1 MALDFL
7 QNLLGGA
14 QQRQSYQDFVNRYHQ
29 GAPQDG
35 YTDQEVVDRYNQVAP
50 QLPPNVYQ
58 ESAEQAFA
66 RLSPQERMEFG
77 RWLQARAQ
85 QQNVSLP
92 QMGNEQ
98 QWQDPRVLAQT
109 TTQLQQQQPDILS
122 QLLGG
127 HSGTVL
133 DNPLAKAALA
143 GIAAMAAQKILSRR

>member
-7 QNLLGGA
+7 QNLLGGT
-14 QQRQSYQDFVNRYHQ
+14 QQRQSYQDFVNRYQQ
-29 GAPQDG
+29 GAPHEG

-92 QMGNEQ
+92 PMGNEQ

-143 GIAAMAAQKILSRR
+143 GIAAMAAQRILSRR